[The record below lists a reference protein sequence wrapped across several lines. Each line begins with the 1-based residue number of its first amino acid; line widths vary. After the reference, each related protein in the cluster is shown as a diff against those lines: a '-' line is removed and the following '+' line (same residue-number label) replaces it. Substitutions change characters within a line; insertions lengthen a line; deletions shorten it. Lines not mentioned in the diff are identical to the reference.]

1 MNTAGARTIRVL
13 LLVGAVFAATTGP
26 HATGTTATFTV
37 FGPKTLTR
45 TSGAPNVFN
54 FTFTVANPSSLAY
67 TLRIDNHGVDDAKVT
82 LNGVQVVGAHE
93 CAPTNN
99 VIQKP
104 IKLRES
110 NTLRVELK
118 SRTGTYL

>member
-1 MNTAGARTIRVL
+1 MHTAGARTIRVL

-26 HATGTTATFTV
+26 QATGTTSTFTV
-37 FGPKTLTR
+37 FGPRTLTR
-45 TSGAPNVFN
+45 TAGAPNVFN
-54 FTFTVANPSSLAY
+54 FTFTVTNRSLAY

-99 VIQKP
+99 VIQK
-104 IKLRES
+104 
-110 NTLRVELK
+110 
-118 SRTGTYL
+118 